1 MIVNNT
7 AKPKGKKD
15 TRCCIDLGSSYFRML
30 SVDVKSGREGT
41 SVRNILQERIY
52 TGWGEEVMST
62 GSISRQTAVRAA
74 DILKRLS
81 GVMMSRGD
89 VRLTVVAT
97 NALRLADNRDEVKSL
112 LEKRTG
118 LDVNVL
124 SERGEAFL
132 GFAGAAMD
140 LSAGEPAI
148 LADAGGTSTELSW
161 GAAPKADSFLSIPVG
176 THTVWGATRE
186 NVRRAS
192 SLITRILEEAGIPTG
207 DSPLPGKEESPT
219 IMFTGGTAVSLV
231 IVWKQMHS
239 ESYDGPGP
247 VGVSI
252 EPGPVEMSIEELN
265 LVGRRLTSLFR
276 SGRERMIQLSPERI
290 RLLLPGLAIVLGT
303 ARALRA
309 KKLTITT
316 RGLRWGV
323 VLGNGMIERG
333 YLADEQESPDSR

>member
-1 MIVNNT
+1 MIVNST

-30 SVDVKSGREGT
+30 SVDVESGREGT

-52 TGWGEEVMST
+52 TGWGEEVLST
-62 GSISRQTAVRAA
+62 GLISRQTAVRAA

-97 NALRLADNRDEVKSL
+97 NTLRLADNRDEVKSL

-124 SERGEAFL
+124 SQRGEAFL
-132 GFAGAAMD
+132 GFAGAAWD

-176 THTVWGATRE
+176 THTVRTDFRE
-186 NVRRAS
+186 NIRRAS
-192 SLITRILEEAGIPTG
+192 SLITRILEDAGIPKG

-219 IMFTGGTAVSLV
+219 IMFTGGTAVSLA
-231 IVWKQMHS
+231 IVWKQMRS
-239 ESYDGPGP
+239 ESYDGLVP

-252 EPGPVEMSIEELN
+252 EPGPVEMSVEELN
-265 LVGRRLTSLFR
+265 LVGRRLASLFR
-276 SGRERMIQLSPERI
+276 SGRERMIQLSPERV

-309 KKLTITT
+309 KKLTMTA

-323 VLGNGMIERG
+323 VLGDGMIERG

>member
-1 MIVNNT
+1 MIVNST

-30 SVDVKSGREGT
+30 SVDVESGREGT

-52 TGWGEEVMST
+52 TGWGEEALSS

-97 NALRLADNRDEVKSL
+97 NALRLAYNRDEVKAI

-148 LADAGGTSTELSW
+148 LADVGGTSTELSW

-176 THTVWGATRE
+176 THTVRDATRE

-192 SLITRILEEAGIPTG
+192 SLITRILEDAGIPTG
-207 DSPLPGKEESPT
+207 DSPLPGKEERPT
-219 IMFTGGTAVSLV
+219 IMFTGGTAVSLA
-231 IVWKQMHS
+231 IVWKQMRS
-239 ESYDGPGP
+239 ESYDGLVP
-247 VGVSI
+247 VGV
-252 EPGPVEMSIEELN
+252 SIEELN

-276 SGRERMIQLSPERI
+276 LGRERMLQLSPERI

-309 KKLTITT
+309 KKLTITA

-323 VLGNGMIERG
+323 VLGDGMIERG

>member
-1 MIVNNT
+1 MIVNST
-7 AKPKGKKD
+7 SKPKGKKD

-30 SVDVKSGREGT
+30 SVDVESGREGT

-52 TGWGEEVMST
+52 AGWGEEVLST

-97 NALRLADNRDEVKSL
+97 NALRLADNRNEVKAL

-148 LADAGGTSTELSW
+148 LADVGGTSTELSW

-176 THTVWGATRE
+176 THTVRDATRE

-192 SLITRILEEAGIPTG
+192 FLITRILEDAGIPTG
-207 DSPLPGKEESPT
+207 DSPLPGKGESPT
-219 IMFTGGTAVSLV
+219 IMLTGGTAVSLA

-239 ESYDGPGP
+239 ESYDGLVP
-247 VGVSI
+247 VGVS
-252 EPGPVEMSIEELN
+252 VEELN

-276 SGRERMIQLSPERI
+276 LGRERMLQLSPERI

-309 KKLTITT
+309 KKLTITA

-323 VLGNGMIERG
+323 VLGDGMIERG